1 MSVSVTKSG
10 FNVREKLKQLQ
21 KPIGLK
27 GSELMRAETAQEAR
41 DFVSAGRKNLII
53 NGGMEVSQR
62 GTGAGNAASAGQ
74 VVSCDQW
81 KSWINGSGGSGAAF
95 TLQQEFSVIPDNF
108 ITSLKVNQTGTATLS
123 SSQYNLVANYI
134 EGYRI
139 AHLGFGT
146 AAAKTVTLSF
156 WIRSSITGT
165 FGGALSN
172 GAQNR
177 SYPFSYT
184 IDNVNTWERKKITIP
199 GDTTGT
205 WARDNSRGFLIF
217 FSLGTGPGY
226 SGPEGVWAGATYLS
240 VTGVNNWVGQSSTFY
255 LTGVQLEVGK
265 NATEFEH
272 RSYGEELALC
282 QRYYYRVY
290 GGRYEWRSSDYTTYR
305 NGSLGSGSHPV
316 TMRQAPTMGHNL
328 TGDSTNIN
336 PSTVA
341 SPVGAWSWYSWAT
354 GWGTSSSINSGTI
367 ANWGLDPTTNGW
379 AGGIY
384 YISPSNYSH
393 VTHMQISSQ
402 SYIEASAEL

>member
-53 NGGMEVSQR
+53 NGGMEISQR
-62 GTGAGNAASAGQ
+62 GTSAFNAVTDGG

-81 KSWINGSGGSGAAF
+81 KSWKNGGSGSGAAF

-108 ITSLKVNQTGTATLS
+108 ITSLKVNQTGAATLTGYN
-123 SSQYNLVANYI
+123 YNLVANYI

-146 AAAKTVTLSF
+146 SAAKTVTLSF

-172 GAQNR
+172 GGQTR
-177 SYPFSYT
+177 SYPFLYT
-184 IDNVNTWERKKITIP
+184 IDNVNTWERKTITIP

-205 WARDNSRGFLIF
+205 WTRDNSRGLLIF
-217 FSLGTGPGY
+217 FSVGTGPSY

-240 VTGVNNWVGQSSTFY
+240 ATGAGNWVGQSSTFY

-282 QRYYYRVY
+282 QRYYEVGNQSCWSGMTTTNVTYARVLVDYKVEKRAVPGTITATTVDY
-290 GGRYEWRSSDYTTYR
+290 GGGFNNS
-305 NGSLGSGSHPV
+305 
-316 TMRQAPTMGHNL
+316 
-328 TGDSTNIN
+328 N
-336 PSTVA
+336 PSTA
-341 SPVGAWSWYSWAT
+341 
-354 GWGTSSSINSGTI
+354 SSSIRGFQWYKLATSG
-367 ANWGLDPTTNGW
+367 
-379 AGGIY
+379 
-384 YISPSNYSH
+384 SNDSWNF
-393 VTHMQISSQ
+393 VAWT
-402 SYIEASAEL
+402 ASAEL

>member
-1 MSVSVTKSG
+1 MSVRVNKASFSI
-10 FNVREKLKQLQ
+10 REKLSELER
-21 KPIGLK
+21 PIGLK

-53 NGGMEVSQR
+53 NGGMEISQR
-62 GTGAGNAASAGQ
+62 GTGAVNAASAGQ

-81 KSWINGSGGSGAAF
+81 KSWINGSSGSGAAF

-123 SSQYNLVANYI
+123 GTQYNLVANYI

-172 GAQNR
+172 GGQNR

-184 IDNVNTWERKKITIP
+184 IDNVNTWERKTITIP

-205 WARDNSRGFLIF
+205 WARDNSNGFLLF
-217 FSLGTGPGY
+217 FSVGTGPGY
-226 SGPEGVWAGATYLS
+226 SGPEGVWAGATYVS
-240 VTGVNNWVGQSSTFY
+240 ATGVNNWVGQSSTFY

-282 QRYYYRVY
+282 QRYFYTLNNGGNAYRWFHPIAQ
-290 GGRYEWRSSDYTTYR
+290 GGTNYR
-305 NGSLGSGSHPV
+305 RAPIEFPV
-316 TMRQAPTMGHNL
+316 TMRANPTITNL
-328 TGDSTNIN
+328 TAHMGGVLT
-336 PSTVA
+336 A
-341 SPVGAWSWYSWAT
+341 A
-354 GWGTSSSINSGTI
+354 GTQHVDI
-367 ANWGLDPTTNGW
+367 DHVDV
-379 AGGIY
+379 
-384 YISPSNYSH
+384 YIDTDTD
-393 VTHMQISSQ
+393 TH
-402 SYIEASAEL
+402 YGEVRTADFSAEL

>member
-81 KSWINGSGGSGAAF
+81 KSWINGGGGTGAAF

-108 ITSLKVNQTGTATLS
+108 ITSLKVNQTGTATLTGVN
-123 SSQYNLVANYI
+123 YNLIANYI

-172 GAQNR
+172 TAQNR

-184 IDNVNTWERKKITIP
+184 IDNVNTWERKTITIP

-240 VTGVNNWVGQSSTFY
+240 ATGVNNWVGQSSTFY
-255 LTGVQLEVGK
+255 LTGVQLEVGR

-282 QRYYYRVY
+282 HRYYQYIGTLTLHTWSHQIADSSGMRIQQWTFP
-290 GGRYEWRSSDYTTYR
+290 GGPMRTTPTATYYDAASGGNLNRWAVEDPDRLATNTNITISMQHNNQMSSAGFKYPGSVS
-305 NGSLGSGSHPV
+305 NFSLGQSG
-316 TMRQAPTMGHNL
+316 
-328 TGDSTNIN
+328 
-336 PSTVA
+336 VA
-341 SPVGAWSWYSWAT
+341 
-354 GWGTSSSINSGTI
+354 I
-367 ANWGLDPTTNGW
+367 AYRMEL
-379 AGGIY
+379 
-384 YISPSNYSH
+384 
-393 VTHMQISSQ
+393 
-402 SYIEASAEL
+402 SAEL

>member
-108 ITSLKVNQTGTATLS
+108 ITSLKVDQTGTATLS
-123 SSQYNLVANYI
+123 GTQYNLIANYI

-205 WARDNSRGFLIF
+205 WARDNSRGFLLF

-240 VTGVNNWVGQSSTFY
+240 PTGVNNWVGQSSTFY

-282 QRYYYRVY
+282 QRYYFKSTDYRQAGY
-290 GGRYEWRSSDYTTYR
+290 SYAGNSSVDGMRVPYVW
-305 NGSLGSGSHPV
+305 PV
-316 TMRQAPTMGHNL
+316 TMRANPAATITGGGDGGSNATISFISDNEYHGIINL
-328 TGDSTNIN
+328 ISTDNTLSVWWYDATI
-336 PSTVA
+336 VA
-341 SPVGAWSWYSWAT
+341 
-354 GWGTSSSINSGTI
+354 N
-367 ANWGLDPTTNGW
+367 
-379 AGGIY
+379 
-384 YISPSNYSH
+384 
-393 VTHMQISSQ
+393 
-402 SYIEASAEL
+402 AEL